1 MSVSVFA
8 RPDASIFCVLCLLAA
23 SPMGSARADEV
34 DEIVVTATKRETPL
48 RQIGSSVSVLNGA
61 ELELR
66 GFRFVGEALRQVPGV
81 SVTRSGGAGQLST
94 VFLRGEESYRTLML
108 VDGLE
113 MSDISA
119 PQVTANFA
127 NLLLNDVAQI
137 EVVRGPQSLLYGSDA
152 IGGVISVETRR
163 GAQGIEGFAAAEYGA
178 FNTSS
183 LAVGLSGAEGDFDF
197 NISGQYF
204 STDGFSAKE
213 DDPTLDDKDGYE
225 NKSVFAVLGF
235 EPSEDLRLQAVVRY
249 GTAEAEFDGFAFDPD
264 RELFTEETGARI
276 SAEWTVLAG
285 RLTQL
290 IAGSRYTSNRADY
303 DGGLPRRGFFGD
315 LQSGFDGE
323 REKIAYLATF
333 QVNEPNAFLLGSD
346 YETEKVRTDA
356 FRDRTGI
363 VGIYG
368 EWQSSIAD
376 TVFLTGGLR
385 FDQHEDFGS
394 SLTYRA
400 TSAVLLELIPAGE
413 TKFHASV
420 GSGFRAP
427 SLNEQGRNA
436 TFGLPTIDEEKSRA
450 FDIGVQQ
457 GILDGRGAIDV
468 TYFSQRIE
476 DEIRFDNVGF
486 TGYFQSSGSSVSK
499 GVEVALEIEPI
510 DGLKFLA
517 SYTYTDSTVNSP
529 DLEDGLPRIR
539 RPKHVGN
546 VDVSYAFWQD
556 RANVGANL
564 RTAAETQDGFREF
577 RTQLDDHAVL
587 DLSAAVEL
595 VRGVRLRG
603 RIENVL
609 NEQYQEVNGFATS
622 DRAAYVGID
631 GRF

>member
-1 MSVSVFA
+1 M
-8 RPDASIFCVLCLLAA
+8 
-23 SPMGSARADEV
+23 
-34 DEIVVTATKRETPL
+34 
-48 RQIGSSVSVLNGA
+48 
-61 ELELR
+61 
-66 GFRFVGEALRQVPGV
+66 
-81 SVTRSGGAGQLST
+81 
-94 VFLRGEESYRTLML
+94 
-108 VDGLE
+108 
-113 MSDISA
+113 
-119 PQVTANFA
+119 
-127 NLLLNDVAQI
+127 
-137 EVVRGPQSLLYGSDA
+137 
-152 IGGVISVETRR
+152 
-163 GAQGIEGFAAAEYGA
+163 
-178 FNTSS
+178 
-183 LAVGLSGAEGDFDF
+183 SGAEGDFDF
-197 NISGQYF
+197 NIAGQYF

-323 REKIAYLATF
+323 RDKIEYLATF

-413 TKFHASV
+413 TKCHASV

-595 VRGVRLRG
+595 VQGVRLRG